1 MGKISELPELKAP
14 QGGETVVIV
23 DGGETKRVR
32 WDKLVTGAAIAV
44 LAPGLS
50 GAMHVDADGYVLS
63 SVDDFG
69 DVQSTD
75 SASGYAEVLA
85 PVETPGFVD
94 EDGYISTFGTE
105 QEVAPSAGE
114 TVPPLST
121 VYRRVR
127 HAVIY
132 GQSNSIGWGAVPGLD
147 RVPLNEGR
155 ALMFSGG
162 IVPGAPYPPLSYL
175 DAAVDLGPMVNLTGP
190 AAGDRGAPGPR
201 LASRLL
207 NALPATDAV
216 LVSSHGVGGQTYAN
230 LAKGTVP
237 YAGIIRAMREAAKQC
252 RASGRT
258 YDVFALC
265 YVGNEDNYGE
275 PGAAYSEHLIELQSD
290 VESDAQAISGRA
302 GASVP
307 MLLIQPSSWTY
318 YGNRPSSSDLP
329 RAQMNV
335 MLAYPT
341 KFGVVGPLYPYPHND
356 DGVHPTPE
364 SNRALDAL
372 LGRGL
377 ARVAAGGSPA
387 GLYAASAMRA
397 GTTVTV
403 TCKVPDGNGLAIDT
417 ALVTNP
423 GQLGLVYRDGAGN
436 TVAISNIAVAGS
448 TITLTLASA
457 VPGTLGFGLEGVP
470 GQKAGPTTGP
480 RCCIRDTS
488 ADTAPDGS
496 RLYNWMCHCAVAVA

>member
-1 MGKISELPELKAP
+1 MGKISELPELISP
-14 QGGETVVIV
+14 QGGETVVV
-23 DGGETKRVR
+23 LDGDETKRVR
-32 WDKLVTGAAIAV
+32 WDTLVAGPAIAV
-44 LAPGLS
+44 MAPGLS
-50 GAMHVDADGYVLS
+50 GAMNVDADGYVLS
-63 SVDDFG
+63 SIDDYG
-69 DVQSTD
+69 DMASTGEPR
-75 SASGYAEVLA
+75 AYAEVLA
-85 PVETPGFVD
+85 PIETPGFVD
-94 EDGYISTFGTE
+94 EDGYISTTGADPV
-105 QEVAPSAGE
+105 VAPNTGE
-114 TVPPLST
+114 TVPPLSSFF
-121 VYRRVR
+121 RRVR

-147 RVPLNEGR
+147 RAPLNEGR

-162 IVPGAPYPPLSYL
+162 IVPGAAYPPLRYL
-175 DAAVDLGPMVNLTGP
+175 DAAADLGPMVDLTGP

-201 LASRLL
+201 LANRLL
-207 NALPATDAV
+207 SALPATDAV

-237 YAGIIRAMREAAKQC
+237 YAGITRAMREAAKQC

-258 YDVFALC
+258 YEVFSLC

-275 PGAAYSEHLIELQSD
+275 PGAAYSDHLIELQSD

-302 GASVP
+302 NASVP

-318 YGNRPSSSDLP
+318 YGNRPTASDLP

-335 MLAYPT
+335 MLAYPA
-341 KFGVVGPLYPYPHND
+341 KLAVVGPLYPYPHND

-364 SNRALDAL
+364 SNRTLDAL
-372 LGRGL
+372 LGRAL
-377 ARVAAGGSPA
+377 ARVATGGNAA
-387 GLYAASAMRA
+387 GLYAVSAVRA
-397 GTTVTV
+397 GITVTV
-403 TCKVPDGNGLAIDT
+403 TCKVPDGNSLAIDT

-436 TVAISNIAVAGS
+436 SVAVSNIAVAGS

-457 VPGTLGFGLEGVP
+457 VAGTLGFGLEGVS